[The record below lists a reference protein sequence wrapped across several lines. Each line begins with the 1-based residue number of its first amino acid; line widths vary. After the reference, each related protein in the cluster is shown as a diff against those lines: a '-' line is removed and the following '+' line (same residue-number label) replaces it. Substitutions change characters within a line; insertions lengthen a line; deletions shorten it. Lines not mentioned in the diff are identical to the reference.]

1 MGRDNYI
8 QCKVCLNSIRSDRI
22 KSHQRQHKHKT
33 KNPMKTCSICRKSM
47 FASNL
52 RRHKKVH
59 DKSTKQNSTRMYES
73 DEKTISCSSVEQLEI
88 GTKQPI
94 VDFDIQKSNS
104 INIPCNNKI
113 NISTNLNKE
122 ENSDKNCTTEKHLER
137 SELEEYSQDYEE
149 WIKYFKIDYFQ
160 RRLDNQKVFIN
171 ELEEALRKNLKEFDR
186 NYFPRR
192 IHNLETLVE
201 ELQEI
206 MSKKFLPFKLDYQR
220 QLRNKQNVIDE
231 FNRIILNFEC
241 REDVYKRKI
250 AEKEQDITNLISD
263 NFEYMNEVT
272 FLREHIN
279 EKDHNRF

>member
-59 DKSTKQNSTRMYES
+59 DKSTKQNSTQMYEP
-73 DEKTISCSSVEQLEI
+73 DGKTISCSSVEQLEI
-88 GTKQPI
+88 GIKQPI

-104 INIPCNNKI
+104 INMQCNNEI

-137 SELEEYSQDYEE
+137 SKLEEYSQDYEE

-192 IHNLETLVE
+192 INNLETLVE